1 MEDTKKTE
9 AVKANRNYK
18 DTLFRML
25 FREPE
30 ELLQLYNVVNGTHYT
45 NAENLKIVT
54 LENAVYMNMKNDLA
68 FVMDFYLNLYEH
80 QSTFNPNMPL
90 RDLFYVAREY
100 QNLIEDQSLY
110 ASTLIKIPA
119 PRFVIFYNG
128 VKEQQERRIL
138 KLSDAYEQ
146 KITEPELELK

>member
-1 MEDTKKTE
+1 
-9 AVKANRNYK
+9 
-18 DTLFRML
+18 
-25 FREPE
+25 
-30 ELLQLYNVVNGTHYT
+30 
-45 NAENLKIVT
+45 
-54 LENAVYMNMKNDLA
+54 MNMKNELA

-128 VKEQQERRIL
+128 VKEQQERQIL